1 MATHSS
7 ILAWGI
13 PCIEEPG
20 GLQPLGSHESDT
32 TEKYLSLN
40 YLSHR
45 LRSGHDGFSKHKCP
59 DKALNWMR
67 GKGIKRGRKSK

>member
-1 MATHSS
+1 M
-7 ILAWGI
+7 
-13 PCIEEPG
+13 
-20 GLQPLGSHESDT
+20 GSHESDT